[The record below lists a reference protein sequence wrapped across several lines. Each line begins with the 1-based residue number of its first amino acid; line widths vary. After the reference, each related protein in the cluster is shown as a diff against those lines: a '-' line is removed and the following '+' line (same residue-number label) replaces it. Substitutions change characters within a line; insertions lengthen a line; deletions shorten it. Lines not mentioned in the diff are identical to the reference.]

1 MVNLKDKPIKFQC
14 NTLFHRID
22 ALYIFQE
29 DSRGIDLKHFQNGD
43 SFWFH
48 TYFHHFIHVFW
59 TKCIGALRKVSG
71 FVKFYFLQIKHKIS
85 LKDGCKSG

>member
-1 MVNLKDKPIKFQC
+1 MNLKDKPIKFQY

-22 ALYIFQE
+22 ALYIFSGRQQWH
-29 DSRGIDLKHFQNGD
+29 RLKHFQNGD
-43 SFWFH
+43 RFWFY

-71 FVKFYFLQIKHKIS
+71 FVKFYFLQIKHEIS
-85 LKDGCKSG
+85 LKDACKSG